1 MTINYSQLNDE
12 CLISNGIINPV
23 VYEKNG
29 RARDI
34 FSNNLEKRI
43 IHFTGEVTDD
53 SAASI
58 VSQLLYLD
66 SENHDDI
73 YLYINSPGGSVTAGM
88 AIYDTMQYIDSDVV
102 TVCVGCAASMGA
114 VILSGGTKGKRL
126 ILPHAEVMIHQ
137 PLGGAKGQATEIIIA
152 AEHIKKAK
160 RMINEI
166 LAENTGKDM
175 DTIAA
180 DTDRDRFMDAKEAI
194 EYGIVDK
201 ICKKRQSA

>member
-1 MTINYSQLNDE
+1 MEHTIKDA
-12 CLISNGIINPV
+12 IINPV

-29 RARDI
+29 RAKDI

-53 SAASI
+53 FAASI

-66 SENHDDI
+66 SINHEDI

-88 AIYDTMQYIDSDVV
+88 AIYDTMQYIESDVV
-102 TVCVGCAASMGA
+102 TVCIGCAASMGA
-114 VILSGGTKGKRL
+114 VILSGGAKGKRL

-160 RMINEI
+160 KMINEI
-166 LAENTGKDM
+166 LAENTGKDIE
-175 DTIAA
+175 TIAI
-180 DTDRDRFMDAKEAI
+180 DTDRDNFMDAKEAI
-194 EYGIVDK
+194 EYGLVDQ
-201 ICKKRQSA
+201 ICEKRKTA